1 MASPPLIG
9 RSVVGGVVGVGGGAV
24 PVPVGANVIDG
35 NVNVVGGGVG
45 LGGGA
50 VAVPAA
56 ASVIDGNVN
65 IVGGS
70 VVGGSGYN
78 LPAGLSV
85 DGDVNIV
92 AGTPGVNMDI
102 QQQSRP
108 LNCPLTPSHTA
119 PRTPPEGTLV
129 MWTTHGAAMAAKSI
143 LAVVLVSCLTNPT
156 TSHFPFLPR
165 RFPIGMHMPFPLPL
179 RIPMPIHIPMPIPV
193 LMPIPMPMASP
204 PLIGRSVVGGVVGV
218 GGGAVPVPVGANVID
233 GNVNVVGGGVGLGGG
248 AVAVPAAASVI
259 DGNVNI
265 VGGSVVGGSGYNLP
279 AGLSVDGDVNIVAGT
294 PGVNMVG
301 GATYPAYYGDGVDIS
316 RPDVS
321 DNYVVG

>member
-35 NVNVVGGGVG
+35 NVNIVGGGVG

-65 IVGGS
+65 IVGGG
-70 VVGGSGYN
+70 VVGGAGYN

-92 AGTPGVNMDI
+92 AGTPGVNMVGGASYPAYYGHTTTITASQLPPD
-102 QQQSRP
+102 
-108 LNCPLTPSHTA
+108 PLTHCPTYS
-119 PRTPPEGTLV
+119 PRGDMSYV
-129 MWTTHGAAMAAKSI
+129 D
-143 LAVVLVSCLTNPT
+143 NP
-156 TSHFPFLPR
+156 L
-165 RFPIGMHMPFPLPL
+165 
-179 RIPMPIHIPMPIPV
+179 PIPV

-204 PLIGRSVVGGVVGV
+204 PLIGRSVVGGAVGV
-218 GGGAVPVPVGANVID
+218 VGGAVPVPVGANVID
-233 GNVNVVGGGVGLGGG
+233 GNVNIVGGGVGLGGG

-265 VGGSVVGGSGYNLP
+265 VGGGVVGGAGYNLP

-301 GATYPAYYGDGVDIS
+301 GASYPAYYGDGVDIS